1 MYQQPS
7 YLIKRGSVFYF
18 SRRVPFDL
26 KPQFNKD
33 RVTISLRTGSE
44 QKAINAALTMS
55 ERLELYWERL
65 RLENFH
71 TKELGLGLVQQER
84 KKQNRASFSLEAALV
99 NYLKLKGE
107 GRGKTFYQSSRRNM
121 GYLIECLGSDDL
133 SKMTPVDAG
142 KFRDYLFERNLS
154 ASSIRR
160 IFSTIK
166 AIINLAIKENGL
178 NITNT
183 FAKTYI
189 PLGTST
195 AERPSVPLQGI
206 RIIQTECYNLDDESR
221 WLIAL
226 LADTGMRL
234 AEGVGLLSSDLC
246 VDEREPYL
254 RLTKHPWRTLK
265 TSSSVRDIPLVG
277 SALWAAIQIKKTHS
291 QFAFPKYCTTE
302 ACNSNSASAALNKW
316 LKPRLPN
323 GCVVHSFRHSLRD
336 RLRAVECPSDLVDA
350 LGGWTTSGVGQK
362 YGHGYDMQVKHRWM
376 SMLEERG
383 SRFVD
388 YHA

>member
-1 MYQQPS
+1 
-7 YLIKRGSVFYF
+7 
-18 SRRVPFDL
+18 
-26 KPQFNKD
+26 
-33 RVTISLRTGSE
+33 
-44 QKAINAALTMS
+44 MS

-71 TKELGLGLVQQER
+71 TKELGLGLVQQEQ

-178 NITNT
+178 NITNA

-234 AEGVGLLSSDLC
+234 AEGVGLLSSDLF

-277 SALWAAIQIKKTHS
+277 SALWAAIQIKKTQS

-362 YGHGYDMQVKHRWM
+362 YGHGYDMQVKYRWM

-383 SRFVD
+383 FEVR
-388 YHA
+388 